1 MNTTTAHTPRIVPD
15 YEAMLDPAPGY
26 RELAAEGAVQLVRRV
41 NGGLAHYAVLD
52 YKLAQEALR
61 SPVFSKTSE
70 AMHFA
75 LRLQDADPANYPISG
90 GAGAPN
96 LLNTDGADHMRLRN
110 LVNMTFS
117 PRRVQQLR
125 GRVEALVDRLIA
137 DLQEQTDWDL
147 VGQFAYPVGLTMI
160 CDILGVPQGDRD
172 NFRHWATQSMRIT
185 APDQK
190 ENAGRLKGYL
200 VDLVQA
206 KRAQVDMA
214 LPMDEQPDVLS
225 ALCVA
230 RDGGESLDADELISM
245 SFLMLIAGHET
256 TVGLIGSALILLD
269 RFRDQ
274 RAMLLADP
282 DLMRGAIEEVLRYD
296 GPVHQTTMRA
306 TNADVELGGVRIPR
320 GSFVHVYTMACN
332 RDPERWPD
340 PDRFDITRKPIGS
353 LAFGYG
359 PHMCLGLHL
368 ARLEAEVA
376 LTKFLHAFPD
386 YRLAG
391 TGRDIEWAGTVIR
404 AAAIIRAVPR

>member
-1 MNTTTAHTPRIVPD
+1 MQAITQRQPRIVPD
-15 YEAMLDPAPGY
+15 FEAMLDPAPGY
-26 RELAAEGAVQLVRRV
+26 AALAADGAVQFVKRE

-52 YKLAQEALR
+52 YALAQEALR

-70 AMHFA
+70 SMHHA
-75 LRLQDADPANYPISG
+75 LRLQDADPGNYPISG

-96 LLNTDGADHMRLRN
+96 LLNTDGADHARLRK

-117 PRRVQQLR
+117 PRRVQQLQ

-137 DLQEQTDWDL
+137 GLAGQDNWDL
-147 VGQFAYPVGLTMI
+147 VSQFAYPIGLTMI
-160 CDILGVPQGDRD
+160 CDILGVPEGDRD

-185 APDQK
+185 ALDQK
-190 ENAGRLKGYL
+190 ENAGRLKAYL
-200 VDLVQA
+200 VDLVAA
-206 KRAQVDMA
+206 KRAGVDMA
-214 LPMDEQPDVLS
+214 LAMDAQPDVLS

-230 RDGGESLDADELISM
+230 RDGDEALSAEELISM

-256 TVGLIGSALILLD
+256 TVGLIGNALILLD
-269 RFRDQ
+269 RFPQ
-274 RAMLLADP
+274 ERARLLADP
-282 DLMRGAIEEVLRYD
+282 ELLRGAIEEVLRYD

-306 TNADVELGGVRIPR
+306 TAADVDLGGVAIPR

-332 RDPERWPD
+332 RDPDRWPD

-368 ARLEAEVA
+368 ARLEAQVA
-376 LTKFLHAFPD
+376 LSKFLAAYPA

-391 TGRDIEWAGTVIR
+391 TGRDIEWAGTIIR
-404 AAAIIRAVPR
+404 AAAVIRAVPR